1 MGLMMLFELS
11 IASVLRNYD
20 RVNRL
25 IERRILM
32 NDQTLFK
39 RITAVSAIVSALLM
53 LAANIVTS
61 IAVDFRFE
69 FLADPAGLLTAGLDT
84 GSLRLFRLGEI
95 MGVFGY
101 CLLLIPLTIYLWYW
115 LRRHNS
121 GFVSLITILGLISII
136 FGVLEYGV
144 RFTIWPSMMV
154 AYSQAGE
161 VQREVIQV
169 VFSAVTDFAFEGMYG
184 LSAILFGI
192 WGLGIGL
199 VLRTER
205 RILGIITAV
214 MGVAILGAGF
224 GWLLQ
229 VDPLARLEMFYFLE
243 PVWAVWLG
251 LVIWRRDEGTENMPV
266 QADSIM
272 PLSSEGG

>member
-1 MGLMMLFELS
+1 
-11 IASVLRNYD
+11 
-20 RVNRL
+20 
-25 IERRILM
+25 M
-32 NDQTLFK
+32 NDQFLFK
-39 RITAVSAIVSALLM
+39 RIAAISTIVSALLM

-69 FLADPAGLLTAGLDT
+69 FLADPAGLLSAGLDT

-95 MGVFGY
+95 VGVFGY

-121 GFVSLITILGLISII
+121 GFVSLITILGLVSII

-154 AYSQAGE
+154 AYSQAVE
-161 VQREVIQV
+161 VQREVLQV
-169 VFSAVTDFAFEGMYG
+169 VFSAITDFAFEGMYG

-199 VLRTER
+199 VLRSER
-205 RILGIITAV
+205 RILGMITAV

-229 VDPLARLEMFYFLE
+229 VDPLARLENAFFLV
-243 PVWAVWLG
+243 PFWAVWLG
-251 LVIWRRDEGTENMPV
+251 LVIWRRDEGSENAPMR
-266 QADSIM
+266 ADAM
-272 PLSSEGG
+272 RPLSSEGG